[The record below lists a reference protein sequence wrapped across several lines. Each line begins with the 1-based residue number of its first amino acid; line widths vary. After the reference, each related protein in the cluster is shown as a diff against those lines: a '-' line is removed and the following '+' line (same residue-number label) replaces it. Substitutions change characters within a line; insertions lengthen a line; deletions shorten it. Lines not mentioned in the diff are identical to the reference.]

1 MKCLMFN
8 DSVNRRFFTV
18 VRPGDTVNVI
28 GDFVN
33 GKCRIDQCNNLLV
46 VHPDVLIA
54 GSKVK
59 AQ

>member
-1 MKCLMFN
+1 
-8 DSVNRRFFTV
+8 V

-33 GKCRIDQCNNLLV
+33 GKCRIDQRNNLLV